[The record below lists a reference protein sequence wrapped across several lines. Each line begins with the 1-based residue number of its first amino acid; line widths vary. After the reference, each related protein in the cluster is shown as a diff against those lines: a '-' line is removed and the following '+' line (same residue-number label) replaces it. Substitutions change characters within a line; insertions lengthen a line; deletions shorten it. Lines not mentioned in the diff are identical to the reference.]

1 MCEKQQW
8 ITETPNSSE
17 DQRKNYLREISYT
30 LQAEEREQNEK
41 NLKTAINTTLKE
53 IFSNNQISQYLA
65 LKWGIAANYYWLNR
79 ESTDI
84 DLDVLDISK
93 YDIIV
98 NEIRKFLEEIGEIR
112 NETTLQSWYRFIA
125 YRKIKGRRARI
136 QIDLNKHIYKSN
148 QYDFQE
154 IDWVPARYMTKN
166 SIFANKLVS
175 LWERLKDTD
184 LYDVNDF
191 LKKNFPLNIEIIK
204 ERTNMWPREFIE
216 NLITRLLPV
225 NWYYNA
231 TLAAKVPR
239 IFHNTNDRNT
249 TWFENDAL
257 IQETILLLNKIKNK
271 LTLDQQNI

>member
-93 YDIIV
+93 ELKSLRGCIMQSKTDQAKT
-98 NEIRKFLEEIGEIR
+98 IRRRPKK
-112 NETTLQSWYRFIA
+112 TTIS
-125 YRKIKGRRARI
+125 
-136 QIDLNKHIYKSN
+136 
-148 QYDFQE
+148 
-154 IDWVPARYMTKN
+154 V
-166 SIFANKLVS
+166 
-175 LWERLKDTD
+175 
-184 LYDVNDF
+184 
-191 LKKNFPLNIEIIK
+191 
-204 ERTNMWPREFIE
+204 
-216 NLITRLLPV
+216 
-225 NWYYNA
+225 
-231 TLAAKVPR
+231 
-239 IFHNTNDRNT
+239 
-249 TWFENDAL
+249 
-257 IQETILLLNKIKNK
+257 
-271 LTLDQQNI
+271 QNIIQRI